1 MHSLNCS
8 ITLSVTYKL
17 YCGIVK
23 PLKNIKQNEKVGRKI
38 FYFILLI
45 KFHLRLSNFSG
56 ARNIEK
62 NVLPVRISETSFLSI
77 LPSDTL
83 SCTELVKKLGSGPY
97 TRSLYAE
104 RPQTYSA

>member
-8 ITLSVTYKL
+8 ITLSVAYKL

-23 PLKNIKQNEKVGRKI
+23 PLKIFNKTKRLGEKN

-45 KFHLRLSNFSG
+45 KFHLCLSNFSG
-56 ARNIEK
+56 AGNIEK
-62 NVLPVRISETSFLSI
+62 TVLPVRISETSFLSI

-83 SCTELVKKLGSGPY
+83 SCTELVKKLGSGL
-97 TRSLYAE
+97 RSLYAE